1 MKKFYPW
8 CLLFSVLGMCSFLW
22 SSCSDDGGDDTPPPG
37 GGENSFVY
45 EGAESKIGS
54 VVYQVDETG
63 KTYTFYFSPTEG
75 LLDLDAM
82 LLADD
87 YIKIETDT
95 PTGDIDLLA
104 EGNSLLYKKVDISAA
119 SADNTAKSTL
129 SLQLTS
135 LTTVKMTL
143 DAAMKSGET
152 LTASYNG
159 TCSRHS
165 EQSGQG
171 EGIVLDTPVFSW
183 WLGSEKPASG
193 ANDYYIA
200 VTDAP
205 YTIQSGVQA
214 ALTEPGYMLVIDCYL
229 DSGEKWKTF
238 PTGVFNES
246 PGLEDHTYS
255 FDNSFVL
262 YFDGTNYNQMHLS
275 GPITISRDAQNI
287 AKISTTFLDEDGIV
301 GEAGTEYPISFEG
314 DLRVGNG
321 TTLPTMPHLMHDIE
335 FKGVYAQG
343 VYSGDVYDT
352 GGGMIEMTFYD
363 EKGDFRLCGEAHC
376 HRSEV
381 PGPEEGTQAH
391 PRHVHG
397 RHDLQEGYVDAGRR
411 NDHPRH
417 GDPHGDLR
425 RL

>member
-1 MKKFYPW
+1 MVV
-8 CLLFSVLGMCSFLW
+8 VL
-22 SSCSDDGGDDTPPPG
+22 SDDGGDDTPPPG

-238 PTGVFNES
+238 PHGRLQRK
-246 PGLEDHTYS
+246 P
-255 FDNSFVL
+255 
-262 YFDGTNYNQMHLS
+262 
-275 GPITISRDAQNI
+275 R
-287 AKISTTFLDEDGIV
+287 
-301 GEAGTEYPISFEG
+301 AGG
-314 DLRVGNG
+314 
-321 TTLPTMPHLMHDIE
+321 PHLFVRQQLRALLRRNELQPDAPLGPDHDLARRAE
-335 FKGVYAQG
+335 HRQDLH
-343 VYSGDVYDT
+343 DV
-352 GGGMIEMTFYD
+352 
-363 EKGDFRLCGEAHC
+363 
-376 HRSEV
+376 
-381 PGPEEGTQAH
+381 
-391 PRHVHG
+391 PRRG
-397 RHDLQEGYVDAGRR
+397 RHRR
-411 NDHPRH
+411 RSGH
-417 GDPHGDLR
+417 GVSGSRSRATCAWATAR
-425 RL
+425 RCPPCRT

>member
-1 MKKFYPW
+1 
-8 CLLFSVLGMCSFLW
+8 
-22 SSCSDDGGDDTPPPG
+22 
-37 GGENSFVY
+37 
-45 EGAESKIGS
+45 
-54 VVYQVDETG
+54 
-63 KTYTFYFSPTEG
+63 
-75 LLDLDAM
+75 M

-275 GPITISRDAQNI
+275 GPITISRARRTSPRSPRRSSTRTASS
-287 AKISTTFLDEDGIV
+287 AKR
-301 GEAGTEYPISFEG
+301 A
-314 DLRVGNG
+314 
-321 TTLPTMPHLMHDIE
+321 
-335 FKGVYAQG
+335 
-343 VYSGDVYDT
+343 
-352 GGGMIEMTFYD
+352 
-363 EKGDFRLCGEAHC
+363 
-376 HRSEV
+376 RSIRSRSRA
-381 PGPEEGTQAH
+381 TCAW
-391 PRHVHG
+391 
-397 RHDLQEGYVDAGRR
+397 ATARR
-411 NDHPRH
+411 CPPCRT
-417 GDPHGDLR
+417 
-425 RL
+425 